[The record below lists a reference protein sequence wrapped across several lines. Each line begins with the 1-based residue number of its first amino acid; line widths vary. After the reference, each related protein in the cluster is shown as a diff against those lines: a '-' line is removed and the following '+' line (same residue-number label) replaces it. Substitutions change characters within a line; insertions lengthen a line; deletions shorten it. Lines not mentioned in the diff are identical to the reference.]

1 MTMKK
6 LLYHSA
12 LCLGL
17 LCCGMLTLTSCDED
31 IADAVDLS
39 GEWEG
44 NMGMYYTDDYG
55 NTYDAHNTYIAFYP
69 DDEYATHGYGEEIDY
84 FLQSSGCPIYYQNFY
99 IEWLIRD
106 QVLYLTYLGAPEL
119 DIALYDYRFIKS
131 RTRLLFTIHDV
142 PYELRKLSDFYH
154 GDWYWWDHD
163 DNIMRHNKDYYHY
176 MTWAQY
182 NAKARKG
189 NVSKETDAE
198 GGTEAPKN
206 YVEIHPEKFHF
217 GRDFSKVKPAAE

>member
-1 MTMKK
+1 MKK

-55 NTYDAHNTYIAFYP
+55 KTYDAHNTYIAFYP
-69 DDEYATHGYGEEIDY
+69 DYEYATHGYGEEIDY
-84 FLQSSGCPIYYQNFY
+84 FLERSGCPIYYQNFY
-99 IEWLIRD
+99 IEWRIRD
-106 QVLYLTYLGAPEL
+106 QVLYLTYPGAPEL

-154 GDWYWWDHD
+154 NDWYWWDHD
-163 DNIMRHNKDYYHY
+163 DNIMRHNNDYYHY

-189 NVSKETDAE
+189 DVSKEADAE
-198 GGTEAPKN
+198 GGTEVPKN

>member
-1 MTMKK
+1 MKK

-55 NTYDAHNTYIAFYP
+55 ITYDAHNTYIAFYP
-69 DDEYATHGYGEEIDY
+69 DYEYATHGYGEEIDY
-84 FLQSSGCPIYYQNFY
+84 FLERSRCPIYYQNFY
-99 IEWLIRD
+99 IEWRIRD
-106 QVLYLTYLGAPEL
+106 QVLYLTYPGAPEL

-154 GDWYWWDHD
+154 DDWYWWDH
-163 DNIMRHNKDYYHY
+163 
-176 MTWAQY
+176 
-182 NAKARKG
+182 
-189 NVSKETDAE
+189 SKELRGDPSGE
-198 GGTEAPKN
+198 IPLRPRFQQGEAS
-206 YVEIHPEKFHF
+206 
-217 GRDFSKVKPAAE
+217 R